1 MKREPLAVHRSSVRK
16 AATLPFLAL
25 VLAVLIGMLGLV
37 IDGGSLASSQRQAQN
52 AADAA
57 ARAAAKKL
65 KEVLNTDAE
74 EKAAALQAEA
84 ERLVFDLNHI
94 PEDSGSSGLSR
105 SAQVEVRNPPTSGAF
120 MGRATFVEVIVSYP
134 IDTFFLQALGL
145 GSHRLV
151 SARAVAGFESE
162 PRNAGV
168 VMLDPDGSPGLSVS
182 GTNAS
187 LNVQDSGAIVYSL
200 HEGVNGFGDTV
211 GTIAQGQQAATV
223 GGGATLLAD
232 FVDVSGGVD
241 AVTNFDADDVK
252 ELNAGTLDPP
262 FDPFRDGALL
272 PTPTTANG
280 VINVNRG
287 SVTVNSNP
295 GGGNSGGGNSG
306 GGNGLTP
313 PNFYNPLTGVTTLFP
328 GIYSGIQIS
337 GGSVTFV
344 PGIYVLRQPANG
356 GGTNILTIN
365 ASATVTANGVMFYNT
380 GSTYSATDGTP
391 DVADANSSSTV
402 RPFGT
407 SGERFG
413 SIDIHG
419 NGLSL
424 TGIDTSSH
432 VYYGAYDALGNPV
445 GSNINSS
452 IDVFDDIGLY
462 QRRFSEEAIH
472 VTDGIPGGIQGTLYA
487 KWSDLTLS
495 GSGTYDFRIVAGT
508 MNVSGNAVVRVSS
521 GFPQPPKVSRVV
533 LVE

>member
-1 MKREPLAVHRSSVRK
+1 MKREPLAVHRSNVRK
-16 AATLPFLAL
+16 AAILPFLAL

-37 IDGGSLASSQRQAQN
+37 IDGGSLASSHRQAQN

-65 KEVLNTDAE
+65 KEVLDADTE
-74 EKAAALQAEA
+74 EKAAALQTEA
-84 ERLVFDLNHI
+84 ERFVFDLNHI
-94 PEDSGSSGLSR
+94 PDDAGSGALTR

-120 MGRATFVEVIVSYP
+120 IGRATFVEVIVSYP
-134 IDTFFLQALGL
+134 IDTFFIQVLGL
-145 GSHRLV
+145 SSHRLV

-187 LNVQDSGAIVYSL
+187 LDVRGSGAIVYSL

-211 GTIAQGQQAATV
+211 GTIAQAHQAATV

-232 FVDVSGGVD
+232 FFEVSGGVD
-241 AVTNFDADDVK
+241 AVTNFDAPDVE

-262 FDPFRDGALL
+262 FDPFRDGVLL

-287 SVTVNSNP
+287 SVTVNSN
-295 GGGNSGGGNSG
+295 SGGGNSG
-306 GGNGLTP
+306 GGNGLTL

-365 ASATVTANGVMFYNT
+365 ASASVTAHGVMFYNT
-380 GSTYSATDGTP
+380 GSTFSATDGTP
-391 DVADANSSSTV
+391 DTSDANSSSTV

-407 SGERFG
+407 TGERFG

-452 IDVFDDIGLY
+452 IDVFDDIALY

-472 VTDGIPGGIQGTLYA
+472 ITDGMPGGILGTLYA
-487 KWSDLTLS
+487 KWANLALS

-508 MNVSGNAVVRVSS
+508 MSVNGNAVVRVSS
-521 GFPQPPKVSRVV
+521 GFPQPPKVRRVV